1 MRNKLKGL
9 LAVVLSLACFLST
22 TPIVGFA
29 AGKLTASI
37 SDGAYT
43 ATDEDNNGIEFLSL
57 SEGDEI
63 VAGDE
68 KGGFYVTVN
77 GEKST
82 EGYGEAAVEGY
93 TENNAD
99 SEKSGNVYYD
109 TFTVPAAPTGYR
121 EGAKLTVALT
131 EDYYESNGEWY
142 HGNAANLEYYP
153 IEYKVIF
160 DLNGG
165 DGEIETVS
173 AKYGAEITLPDSDSA
188 AKDGFKLTG
197 WNTAQDGS
205 GNSYAPAASVK
216 NLTETD
222 NEEITLFAQWGTDSD
237 ADETEEYTVTYYL
250 SETEQFGEPQ
260 SYAAGEKIELPSPPS
275 KEGFDFAGWILGEEN
290 GEAIFIPEV
299 MPAEN
304 IKVYASWEVKSY
316 EISYMVD
323 GTSYLTKTAAYGSD
337 IALTAPE
344 DPEKEGYVF
353 AGWFDENGSN
363 LYSYSTVPAN
373 DVTFTA
379 KWLKN
384 GNVVYMV
391 GDKTYE
397 AYEVTEG
404 QTIPVPEDPEKF
416 AHVFTGWSP
425 AVPAVMP
432 AEDLTFTAQWEIDK
446 DFVALVIGGT
456 VIAGGILA
464 AIAGTAITGVSIIG
478 GIIAILGAASNINK
492 TYTVTYKV
500 DGTVYKTYKIEAGE
514 KITVPANPTKNG
526 YVFAGWTPEIPDEM
540 PKKNLTFE
548 ATWDD
553 KQDDSNLGGEIPST
567 GSTAAGVAALAALAI
582 SAAVAIIIKKK
593 KEN

>member
-1 MRNKLKGL
+1 MRSKLKGL

-22 TPIVGFA
+22 TPIIAFA

-43 ATDEDNNGIEFLSL
+43 GTNEDGSDISSL

-77 GEKST
+77 GKT
-82 EGYGEAAVEGY
+82 VADGYGETAVEGY
-93 TENNAD
+93 KENSAE

-109 TFTVPAAPTGYR
+109 AFTLPAAPTGYKD
-121 EGAKLTVALT
+121 GAKLTVELT
-131 EDYYESNGEWY
+131 EDYYEVNGEWY
-142 HGNAANLEYYP
+142 LGNAANLEYTP
-153 IEYKVIF
+153 IEYKVNF

-165 DGEIETVS
+165 EGEIEAVT
-173 AKYGAEITLPDSDSA
+173 AKYGAEFTLPDSESA
-188 AKDGFKLTG
+188 AKEGYTLTG

-205 GNSYAPAASVK
+205 GDSYAPAASVK
-216 NLTETD
+216 NLSETD
-222 NEEITLFAQWGTDSD
+222 NGEITLFAQWGSETE
-237 ADETEEYTVTYYL
+237 ETEEYTVTYYL

-260 SYAAGEKIELPSPPS
+260 SYSAGEKIELPAPPS
-275 KEGFDFAGWILGEEN
+275 KEGFKFAGWILGEKD
-290 GEAIFIPEV
+290 GEAIVLPDV

-304 IKVYASWEVKSY
+304 IKAYASWEVNSY
-316 EISYMVD
+316 EISYWID
-323 GTSYLTKTAAYGSD
+323 GTNYLTKTAAYGSD

-344 DPEKEGYVF
+344 DPEKEDYVF

-363 LYSYSTVPAN
+363 LYSYTTVPAK
-373 DVTFTA
+373 DVAFTA

-404 QTIPVPEDPEKF
+404 QSVPVPEDPEKF
-416 AHVFTGWSP
+416 AHVFTGWTP

-446 DFVALVIGGT
+446 EFVTLVIGGT
-456 VIAGGILA
+456 VIAGGIIA

-478 GIIAILGAASNINK
+478 GIIAILGVASGINK

-514 KITVPANPTKNG
+514 KITVPADPTKDG

-553 KQDDSNLGGEIPST
+553 TQDDSNLGGEIPST
-567 GSTAAGVAALAALAI
+567 GSTAAGVAAFAALAL

-593 KEN
+593 KES